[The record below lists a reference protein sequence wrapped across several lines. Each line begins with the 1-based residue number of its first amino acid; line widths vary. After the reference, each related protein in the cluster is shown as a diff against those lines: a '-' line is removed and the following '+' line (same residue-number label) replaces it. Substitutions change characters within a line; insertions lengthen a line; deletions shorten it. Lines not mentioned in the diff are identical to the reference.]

1 MGHFFVVFQYKFNLR
16 EIMLQRWVLSIAVF
30 MAFLPAV
37 SYAAIP
43 STNYVNNADHLGRG
57 TVKTPLINVYDKY
70 DVRDGVKTEIG
81 ETVASGND
89 ARFDT
94 IQIGKAP
101 EVSGAPGDSTDRAVI
116 WIE

>member
-1 MGHFFVVFQYKFNLR
+1 
-16 EIMLQRWVLSIAVF
+16 MLQRWVLSIAVF
-30 MAFLPAV
+30 MAFLPVV

-43 STNYVNNADHLGRG
+43 STNYVADADHLDNG

>member
-1 MGHFFVVFQYKFNLR
+1 MQL
-16 EIMLQRWVLSIAVF
+16 RWVLYVAVIT
-30 MAFLPAV
+30 AVLPAV

-43 STNYVNNADHLGRG
+43 STNYVANADHLDKG

-81 ETVASGND
+81 ETVAAGND

-101 EVSGAPGDSTDRAVI
+101 EVSGAPGNSTDRALI

>member
-1 MGHFFVVFQYKFNLR
+1 
-16 EIMLQRWVLSIAVF
+16 MLQRWVLSIAVF

-43 STNYVNNADHLGRG
+43 STNYVNNADHLSGGMVDSKRIA
-57 TVKTPLINVYDKY
+57 VYNKYDKNRENY
-70 DVRDGVKTEIG
+70 DKTETFDVPIE
-81 ETVASGND
+81 ETVAAGND

-94 IQIGKAP
+94 VQIGQAP
-101 EVSGAPGDSTDRAVI
+101 TITSTTGDSTDRAVI